1 MSFDLGLKGEV
12 GFFQVNM
19 GQGTAVKG
27 MKCVC
32 IVCVCV
38 CVKGVVKV
46 VVIAWKQRPPEP
58 EIWHVL
64 SSKNKG
70 LPR

>member
-19 GQGTAVKG
+19 GPGTAVKG

-32 IVCVCV
+32 IV
-38 CVKGVVKV
+38 GEGTGGAVVKV
-46 VVIAWKQRPPEP
+46 VVMAWKQRPPEP

-64 SSKNKG
+64 SLKNKR
-70 LPR
+70 LPQ

>member
-1 MSFDLGLKGEV
+1 
-12 GFFQVNM
+12 M